1 MPTPNTVGLEDYAHE
16 HAKAQFAENAEIA
29 RANRTLR
36 ATLAERERLL
46 ESIQKRLGLYERL
59 EEERI
64 APPTWLVPKPRKKE
78 YQGIPSLMLADLHW
92 DEVIDPSQIGGV
104 NAYNRAIAEQRLK
117 RAFERTIRTSRD
129 CLSGVHMEG
138 FNLFLPGDMISG
150 VIHEELRETNE
161 AQVMDS
167 VLSLLEPMEAGI
179 KTLAAEFGRVHITGV
194 VGNHGR
200 NTRKPR
206 AKFRAQDNF
215 DWLVYKLLQRDMS
228 GLKGVTMQVSTSADD
243 RVQIYSTKY
252 LLTHGDQF
260 RGGSGISGA
269 MAPLLLGVHR
279 KMAREAAA
287 GTPFDVMVMG
297 HFHQSLPIPQLG
309 LVVGGSLKG
318 YDEYAY
324 VNNFRIEPA
333 QLAFWL
339 TTPEFG
345 VQFSSNIVV
354 QDREAEGW

>member
-1 MPTPNTVGLEDYAHE
+1 MSGRQSLEGYADDRQ
-16 HAKAQFAENAEIA
+16 KAQYEENAEIA
-29 RANRTLR
+29 RANRALR
-36 ATLAERERLL
+36 ATLADRDRLL

-59 EEERI
+59 EQEHI
-64 APPTWLVPKPRKKE
+64 APPKWLVPKPRKRE
-78 YQGIPSLMLADLHW
+78 YQGTPCLMFTDPHW
-92 DEVIDPSQIGGV
+92 DEVIDPAQVGGV
-104 NAYNRAIAEQRLK
+104 NAYNRTIAEQRLR
-117 RAFERTIRTSRD
+117 RAFERTIRMTRD
-129 CLSGVHMEG
+129 CLSGVHAEG
-138 FNLFLPGDMISG
+138 FMLFLGGDMLSG

-167 VLSLLEPMEAGI
+167 VLSLLEPLESGI
-179 KTLAAEFGRVHITGV
+179 KLLASEFGNVHIAGV

-200 NTRKPR
+200 NTKKPR

-215 DWLVYKLLQRDMS
+215 DWLIYKLLQRDLAS
-228 GLKGVTMQVSTSADD
+228 VKGVTMQVSTSADD
-243 RVQIYSTKY
+243 RVQVHNTKY

-287 GTPFDVMVMG
+287 GNPFDVMVMG
-297 HFHQSLPIPQLG
+297 HWHQTLPIPQLG
-309 LVVGGSLKG
+309 LIAGGALKG

-324 VNNFRIEPA
+324 LNNFRIEPA
-333 QLAFWL
+333 QLAYWL

-345 VQFSSNIVV
+345 VQFSSSIVV
-354 QDREAEGW
+354 QDRVAEQW